1 MHRRIY
7 CKKVKDGIK
16 CCAGNADQSDIS
28 VEEKGS
34 PDAKPYLN
42 NCKQNNQDGGCDI
55 REAQMGNIDT
65 GQISRE
71 NIKGYKVIKS
81 GSKAGQKFFSTWE
94 IINGNCRWISQVI
107 KICMKYF

>member
-65 GQISRE
+65 GQISHE
-71 NIKGYKVIKS
+71 NIKDYKVIKS
-81 GSKAGQKFFSTWE
+81 GSKAEKNSSPLEKSSME
-94 IINGNCRWISQVI
+94 IVDGSVRSL
-107 KICMKYF
+107 KYV